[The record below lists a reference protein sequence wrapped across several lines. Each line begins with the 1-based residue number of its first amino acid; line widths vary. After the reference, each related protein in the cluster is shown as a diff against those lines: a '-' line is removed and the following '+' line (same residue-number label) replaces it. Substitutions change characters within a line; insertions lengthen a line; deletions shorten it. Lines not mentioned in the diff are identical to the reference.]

1 MKVFSKLKFHQTS
14 VYDNDW
20 GFFVEIDLG
29 NDRAPLHLH
38 SVQKHYYKQHYYKQ
52 HYYKQYQILPTIS
65 EEKQID
71 IPKKY
76 DNLISIKN
84 VYFVVVIIL
93 IFFVLIMHS
102 F

>member
-1 MKVFSKLKFHQTS
+1 MKLCSKLKFPQTN

-20 GFFVEIDLG
+20 GFFVEVDLG

-38 SVQKHYYKQHYYKQ
+38 SVRKHYYKQRDN
-52 HYYKQYQILPTIS
+52 KQYQILPTIS